1 MESIFIVNQFES
13 GGEPLD
19 LLEDLYAQE
28 EYCVDVLDI
37 PDEKIYGTEMIAKNM
52 MEIVLTGIRKEELNA
67 DWYTNLNRICA

>member
-13 GGEPLD
+13 GWEPLD

-28 EYCVDVLDI
+28 EYCVDVLEI